1 MNLSW
6 EPASEKSVLVAIARE
21 TKKPTNYK
29 VVYLNPEGEGAS
41 GGQAAA
47 GSADDYVSG
56 LSHDP
61 SAKRHKSDPS
71 FGSTNITLPPNG
83 NWVFEPLPMPPD
95 MDKGQKREVWF
106 VTGPSGSGKS
116 YWIRSYVKNYIKM
129 FPGNAVYLLSSMPTD
144 ETLDAVN
151 EIKRLDIDKIVTT
164 PPRDIKTFK
173 NTLVIID
180 DAEAWDK
187 DKIKSDAILALQ
199 DMIASQGRQHGTS
212 LIRAAHRSTDYNRT
226 RLLFQEIN
234 GIVIY
239 PQERRAHSQYM
250 RALTVYMGFGKKEAM
265 ALLRTSTRWLQIHHS
280 YPEYIL
286 SSNMVWIPS
295 VGSGV

>member
-1 MNLSW
+1 M
-6 EPASEKSVLVAIARE
+6 VAIARE
-21 TKKPTNYK
+21 VKKPSNYK
-29 VVYLNPEGEGAS
+29 VVYLNPPDGS
-41 GGQAAA
+41 GGHCGAAA
-47 GSADDYVSG
+47 ANSADDYVSG
-56 LSHDP
+56 VSHDP
-61 SAKRHKSDPS
+61 SAKRRKTDPT
-71 FGSTNITLPPNG
+71 FGASSINLPPHG
-83 NWVFEPLPMPPD
+83 TWVFEPLPMPPD
-95 MDKGQKREVWF
+95 ADKGQRREVWF

-116 YWIRSYVKNYIKM
+116 YWIRSYVRNYIKM
-129 FPGNAVYLLSSMPTD
+129 FPGNSVYLLSSMPSD

-164 PPRDIKTFK
+164 PPKDIKTFK

-187 DKIKSDAILALQ
+187 DKIKSDAVLALQ
-199 DMIASQGRQHGTS
+199 DMIASQGRQQSTS

-250 RALTVYMGFGKKEAM
+250 RALTVYMGYGKKEAL
-265 ALLRTSTRWLQIHHS
+265 ALLRMSTRWLQIHHS
-280 YPEYIL
+280 FPEYIL
-286 SSNMVWIPS
+286 SSNQVWIPS
-295 VGSGV
+295 VGGATCA